1 MRTMLDMT
9 VECAG
14 MYTRGQSST
23 GKLVID
29 IEDCQI
35 GSMTREQQMELCAQM
50 EFDWLVEYV
59 NSFAEVKN
67 VA

>member
-1 MRTMLDMT
+1 MSLNLKI
-9 VECAG
+9 ECSG
-14 MYTRGQSST
+14 MHT
-23 GKLVID
+23 GWQARPGKYNFEL
-29 IEDCQI
+29 EDCQI
-35 GSMTREQQMELCAQM
+35 EPLTREQQMELCAQM